1 MNKQEQMDIDAI
13 MEKAEP
19 NRAESVD
26 TLGPAK
32 VRVPETTPPDV
43 AKQITQW
50 RAEGPPTTAITRR
63 SGVPTPA
70 DLMANYAQ
78 TMDMCTMFAAATLM
92 NAKDQQQA
100 KAQVFLAVMKGA
112 EMGLA
117 PASALTEIYVLP
129 GDGGAP
135 KFVVSARA
143 MAGVCVAHGVIVE
156 PPVEEKRGQ
165 TCSVTVRR
173 HGHPYTA
180 TWTLTRAQAAG
191 LSEKKNWVRHPM
203 EMLRAR
209 ATAEACRMA
218 CPDLLCGVYVNDE
231 ADDEKAASRADT
243 GRNAEAMIAE
253 MPEGA
258 PNE

>member
-1 MNKQEQMDIDAI
+1 MTKVTNDDIDAI
-13 MEKAEP
+13 FGEKPKSEAVVVP
-19 NRAESVD
+19 MVVD
-26 TLGPAK
+26 ITTNPPPPAS
-32 VRVPETTPPDV
+32 
-43 AKQITQW
+43 
-50 RAEGPPTTAITRR
+50 TAPLTRR
-63 SGVPTPA
+63 ITGVPTPD
-70 DLMANYAQ
+70 DLMVNYDR
-78 TMDMCTMFAAATLM
+78 TLHMCGMFAAATLM
-92 NAKDQQQA
+92 NSKDPAQA

-156 PPVEEKRGQ
+156 PPVEDERGVA
-165 TCSVTVRR
+165 CSVTVRR
-173 HGHPYTA
+173 HGMAYTSR
-180 TWTLTRAQAAG
+180 WTITRAKAAG
-191 LSEKKNWVRHPM
+191 LSEKKNWTRHPM

-231 ADDEKAASRADT
+231 ADDDKAAARADSAKS
-243 GRNAEAMIAE
+243 AEQLIGE
-253 MPEGA
+253 MPDGK
-258 PNE
+258 